1 MADDLVSAFQ
11 NPQPQKQAQPVST
24 VCMVGDEKDA
34 NKFRI
39 YFGAGKDDYFN
50 AVGSFESVQS
60 LMGTME
66 CAVKSP
72 RMVEGFRAFPPEKR
86 PTLRQAETGNA
97 AAYYSPVRNEIV
109 MGRMVGCGF
118 ESAGTFAHEYHHFK
132 QRQVGDWVNVASN
145 VPDQILAERMG
156 EAAAEV
162 ANFQYMNDVKH
173 LPEARADFEKTMK
186 CRPGCREYV
195 AAKEAG
201 KSESDC
207 VFASMQ
213 GYAGNFQTA
222 LFYIEQY
229 HKPLMDLNDKN
240 RELLKHNPAEH
251 NVFENAAIGSKLE
264 SLIPKGKNIDE
275 VAYFKATTVGLMK
288 ELPSAERIK
297 QEMRSPT
304 FDYIP
309 AIAYVLIKDAQKQC
323 AACGMM
329 DPDFQIEGRAVRG
342 VQGTFADGAAFERS
356 LMPPPMPTNGKVVP
370 PPINGVHMPFA
381 PAGAVPPVQT
391 NGNAVPPPI
400 NGVHMPFAPA
410 GAVPPV
416 QTNGKVVPPPIN
428 GVHMPFA
435 PAGAVPPVQTNGKV
449 VPPPINGVHMP
460 FAPAGA
466 VPPVQTNG
474 NAVPPPPPPMPTN
487 GKVVPPPINGV
498 HMPFAPAGAVPPVQT
513 NGNAVPPP
521 PPPAQSLQGKLNQ
534 MSHKPNLMQTLQ
546 SKTVQKDA
554 APKIPA
560 KQAVRQGESR

>member
-24 VCMVGDEKDA
+24 VYMVGDEKDA

-97 AAYYSPVRNEIV
+97 AAYYSPACNEIV

-132 QRQVGDWVNVASN
+132 QRQVGNWVNVASN
-145 VPDQILAERMG
+145 IPDQILAERMG

-173 LPEARADFEKTMK
+173 LPEARADFEKTMY
-186 CRPGCREYV
+186 RPGCREYV

-222 LFYIEQY
+222 LFYVEQY

-251 NVFENAAIGSKLE
+251 NVFENAAVGGKLT

-391 NGNAVPPPI
+391 NGNAVPPP
-400 NGVHMPFAPA
+400 
-410 GAVPPV
+410 
-416 QTNGKVVPPPIN
+416 
-428 GVHMPFA
+428 
-435 PAGAVPPVQTNGKV
+435 
-449 VPPPINGVHMP
+449 
-460 FAPAGA
+460 
-466 VPPVQTNG
+466 
-474 NAVPPPPPPMPTN
+474 PPPMPTN

-521 PPPAQSLQGKLNQ
+521 PPPAQSLQSKLNQ

>member
-66 CAVKSP
+66 CAVKSQ

-118 ESAGTFAHEYHHFK
+118 ESAGMFAHEYHHFK
-132 QRQVGDWVNVASN
+132 QRQVGNWVNVASN

-186 CRPGCREYV
+186 YRPGCREYV

-222 LFYIEQY
+222 LFYVEQY

-251 NVFENAAIGSKLE
+251 NVFENAAVGGKLT

-391 NGNAVPPPI
+391 NGNAVPPP
-400 NGVHMPFAPA
+400 
-410 GAVPPV
+410 
-416 QTNGKVVPPPIN
+416 
-428 GVHMPFA
+428 
-435 PAGAVPPVQTNGKV
+435 
-449 VPPPINGVHMP
+449 
-460 FAPAGA
+460 
-466 VPPVQTNG
+466 
-474 NAVPPPPPPMPTN
+474 PPPMPTN

-521 PPPAQSLQGKLNQ
+521 INGVHMPFAPAGAVPPVQTNGNTVPPPPPPAQSLQGKLNQ

-546 SKTVQKDA
+546 SKTAQKDA

>member
-24 VCMVGDEKDA
+24 VYMVGDEKDA

-60 LMGTME
+60 LIGTME
-66 CAVKSP
+66 CAVKSQ

-97 AAYYSPVRNEIV
+97 AAYYSPACNEIV

-118 ESAGTFAHEYHHFK
+118 ESAGMFAHEYHHFK
-132 QRQVGDWVNVASN
+132 QRQVGNWVNVASN

-186 CRPGCREYV
+186 YRPGCREYV

-222 LFYIEQY
+222 LFYVEQY
-229 HKPLMDLNDKN
+229 HKPLMDLNDKD

-251 NVFENAAIGSKLE
+251 NVFENAAVGGKLT

-370 PPINGVHMPFA
+370 PPINGVQMPFA

-391 NGNAVPPPI
+391 NGNAVPPPPPP
-400 NGVHMPFAPA
+400 MP
-410 GAVPPV
+410 
-416 QTNGKVVPPPIN
+416 TNGN
-428 GVHMPFA
+428 A
-435 PAGAVPPVQTNGKV
+435 

-521 PPPAQSLQGKLNQ
+521 PPPAQSLQDKLNQ

-546 SKTVQKDA
+546 AKTVQKDA